1 MRPIACAV
9 DTVGI
14 EPRVQL
20 QGLHV
25 SQQPHVFASQRCA
38 GYDAPGAVSVQC
50 GGTEAGRRILD
61 LLRRVA
67 ANRAGLFAV
76 HLHIPGLGAALA
88 QPRRWVARP
97 LEALTERHEASLF
110 PLSDHDV
117 VLICRDVPVE
127 EVDAAIYEIGAYAS
141 RAPAQERSFP
151 LLGDDARTRWYDLSP
166 SAEFQRFC
174 AHIQALV
181 ASVASP
187 STTAAAARSGAEPD
201 QPLDPATLAT
211 LGRKLQDIRI
221 SDLIRQQTALEIR
234 GSGSVTPLFRE
245 TYVAIGALLAR
256 LAPHV
261 GALPNSCLFRHLTES
276 LDRRMMESVAAGGLA
291 AGAVPL
297 SINLNVSTIASE
309 AFQRFHH
316 SHARS
321 DCNMLVEIQLVDVLA
336 DTEAYRDARDR
347 LRAQGYKVL
356 IDGLN
361 PLTPRFLNI
370 RAIDADY
377 FKIWWSPDSLGRLER
392 ERTRA
397 VARLV
402 EAAGRDK
409 VLLAR
414 TDSEQAVRWALG
426 LGIHRFQGYL
436 IDRIAKAMHLEPAA
450 QARCA

>member
-1 MRPIACAV
+1 MRPIAYAGY
-9 DTVGI
+9 TVGI
-14 EPRVQL
+14 EPRVKL
-20 QGLHV
+20 QGPHV

-38 GYDAPGAVSVQC
+38 AHDATGAASVPC
-50 GGTEAGRRILD
+50 GGTDAGRRILD

-76 HLHIPGLGAALA
+76 HLHISGLGAALA
-88 QPRRWVARP
+88 QPRRRVARP

-117 VLICRDVPVE
+117 VLICRDVPVD

-141 RAPAQERSFP
+141 RASAQGRSAP
-151 LLGDDARTRWYDLSP
+151 LIGDDARTRWYDLSP

-174 AHIQALV
+174 AHVQALA
-181 ASVASP
+181 ASVATP
-187 STTAAAARSGAEPD
+187 SSTAAARSGAEAD
-201 QPLDPATLAT
+201 QPLDSATLAT
-211 LGRKLQDIRI
+211 LGRKLRDIRI
-221 SDLIRQQTALEIR
+221 SDLIRQQTALEIH
-234 GSGSVTPLFRE
+234 GSGSATPLFRE

-256 LAPHV
+256 LAPHI
-261 GALPNSCLFRHLTES
+261 GPLPNSCLFRHLTES

-377 FKIWWSPDSLGRLER
+377 FKIWWSPDSLGQLER

-436 IDRIAKAMHLEPAA
+436 IDRIAKAMRLEPAA
-450 QARCA
+450 RARCA